1 MAIICLFGT
10 FINVRYRKLLSYL
23 VFIFLLFIGA
33 FRSFDVGIDNTIYSR
48 NFNVASMDPATWSAY
63 TEFEPGF
70 AFFLAAF
77 KTYISSDY
85 LHFMAIVFLI
95 YFLCINGFIRKISP
109 NVLLSF
115 FFLIVFTYYTKSFNM
130 IRQSLAL
137 GFACLAIIMLE
148 KHRNYVIYTLI
159 IFLISFFIHRTI
171 LIFLFVPL
179 IAYTHISNYL
189 FKNKFI
195 LYIIIIFSYFFVFS
209 PGFVLELLKKFLIHV
224 PIIGDRY
231 INYLTVYMEL
241 SSTAEITISKYSS
254 LLNVI
259 FGLYAVYLTPKNLYS
274 NLYYRLY
281 ILSIPLANILG
292 AVTALFIRVSFNFQF
307 FQIIYFVLLWYY
319 IESSKR
325 RLEYRVLVIIY
336 GSMIFVNALLKNFGS
351 VVPYQLQ

>member
-10 FINVRYRKLLSYL
+10 FIDVKYRKLLSL
-23 VFIFLLFIGA
+23 IVFVLLLFIGA
-33 FRSFDVGIDNTIYSR
+33 FRNFDVGIDNTIYSR

-70 AFFLAAF
+70 AFFLAVF

-85 LHFMAIVFLI
+85 LHFMAIVFFI
-95 YFLCINGFIRKISP
+95 YFLCLSKFIKEISP

-137 GFACLAIIMLE
+137 GFACLAIMMLE
-148 KHRNYVIYTLI
+148 KHRNYIIYTLVI
-159 IFLISFFIHRTI
+159 LFVSFFIHRTI
-171 LIFLFVPL
+171 LIFLLVPL
-179 IAYTHISNYL
+179 ITYTHISNNL
-189 FKNKFI
+189 FRNKAI
-195 LYIIIIFSYFFVFS
+195 LYIIIFFSYFLIFS
-209 PGFVLELLKKFLIHV
+209 PGIILELLKKFLIHV
-224 PIIGDRY
+224 PVIGDRY

-241 SSTAEITISKYSS
+241 SSAAEITISKYSA

-259 FGLYAVYLTPKNLYS
+259 FGLYAVHLTPKNLYD

-281 ILSIPLANILG
+281 IISIPIANILG

-325 RLEYRVLVIIY
+325 RLEFRVLVIIY
-336 GSMIFVNALLKNFGS
+336 GMIIFINALLKNFGS